1 MKTALCM
8 VSALLFCVLPVRAQ
22 DDVGSIRNFLRVND
36 QFCTGGQPRLEHLA
50 KLKAEGVKAIVN
62 LRRPTEH
69 RADEE
74 EAKAKEL
81 GLRYFN
87 IPVAFGDPKE
97 EQATEFLKIT
107 DDPANRPAF
116 IHCTAAI
123 RVGAFWLIRR
133 VMRDGWKFE
142 DALAEAEKVGLKE
155 APHLV
160 DFARNY
166 ILKYQKTAAVQTTPA
181 AQTIPVVQKSSS
193 TPATAGL
200 PSDPMSFG
208 AFTVRFD
215 PGGTFTLEGSGWPKL
230 NGNWKKTGSEV
241 ELAMSGGPGGCNG
254 PGTYGTTMSG
264 THLTLGLV
272 KDDCAVRRMILDGST
287 WRPSSEALVKP
298 VRAIKLTAGARLSP
312 KVKPAS
318 PAGSWPSFRGPNA
331 SGIAEGQNLP
341 DKWDGKTGENILW
354 RTPIPGLAHSSP
366 VVWGNYMFVTSAI
379 SSDTKAT
386 FKPGLYGDGDAS
398 KDRSEHRWMLY
409 ALDKHT
415 GKIVWERVAFKGE
428 PREKRHIKATYA
440 NSTPATDGRIVV
452 AWFGSEGLYTYDMS
466 GRLLWKVD
474 LGRMDAGAYDIP
486 TYEWGTASS
495 PIIWHDLVI
504 LQCDTQ
510 TDSFIIA
517 LDAKNGKTVWKTDR
531 DELPSWG
538 SPTVAMTS
546 KGEEL
551 VTNASN
557 FIRGYDPR
565 TGKELWRLGRSSKI
579 TAPTPIFADDVLV
592 VASGR
597 GPERPIFVLK
607 PGARGDIT
615 LPEGK
620 TSSDAIIWSRT
631 GRGSYM
637 PTPLIYNGILYVLAN
652 NGTFDAY
659 NLKTGD
665 ELYRQRLPVIGSG
678 FSASPVAADG
688 KIYLSNED
696 GEIVVVSAGE
706 KFSHIATNTMGEL
719 LMATPALSDGV
730 MYVRSAES
738 VFAVGKKK

>member
-1 MKTALCM
+1 MKTLLSL
-8 VSALLFCVLPVRAQ
+8 VSALLFCISPALAQ
-22 DDVGSIRNFLRVND
+22 DDPGSIRNFVRVND
-36 QFCTGGQPRLEHLA
+36 QFCTGGQPRLEHLE
-50 KLKAEGVKAIVN
+50 KLKAEGVKAIIN

-87 IPVAFGDPKE
+87 IPVAYADPKD

-133 VMRDGWKFE
+133 VLRDGWKFE
-142 DALAEAEKVGLKE
+142 DALAEAEKIGLRE

-160 DFARNY
+160 EFARKY
-166 ILKYQKTAAVQTTPA
+166 IEKNRKTTAEMPA
-181 AQTIPVVQKSSS
+181 
-193 TPATAGL
+193 
-200 PSDPMSFG
+200 DPMSYG

-215 PGGTFTLEGSGWPKL
+215 PAGTFSLEGAGWPKL

-241 ELAMSGGPGGCNG
+241 ELAMNPAPPGCNG
-254 PGTYGTTMSG
+254 PGKYGTNMNGNRLSFD
-264 THLTLGLV
+264 V
-272 KDDCAVRRMILDGST
+272 IADDCTVRKMILDHST
-287 WRPSSEALVKP
+287 WHPAGEVVAKP
-298 VRAIKLTAGARLSP
+298 VREIKLTAGERSSRRL
-312 KVKPAS
+312 KPAA
-318 PAGSWPSFRGPNA
+318 PKGSWPSFRGPSA

-341 DKWDGKTGENILW
+341 DKWDAKTGENILW

-366 VVWGNYMFVTSAI
+366 VVWGNYVFVTSAI
-379 SSDTKAT
+379 SSDAKAS

-398 KDRSEHRWMLY
+398 KDRSEQRWTLY
-409 ALDKHT
+409 CIDKHT
-415 GKIVWERVAFKGE
+415 GKVVWERVAYKGE

-440 NSTPATDGRIVV
+440 NSTPATNGSIVV
-452 AWFGSEGLYTYDMS
+452 AWFGSQGVYAYDVNGL
-466 GRLLWKVD
+466 LLWKVD
-474 LGRMDAGAYDIP
+474 LGRLDLGAYDIP

-495 PIIWHDLVI
+495 PIIWKDLVI

-510 TDSFIIA
+510 TDSFILA
-517 LDAKNGKTVWKTDR
+517 LNANTGKTVWKTDR
-531 DELPSWG
+531 DEIPSWG
-538 SPTVAMTS
+538 SPTVVTTA

-565 TGKELWRLGRSSKI
+565 TGKELWRLGHSSKI
-579 TAPTPIFADDVLV
+579 TAPTPIFSDDVLV
-592 VASGR
+592 VVSGR
-597 GPERPIFVLK
+597 GPERPIFVVK
-607 PGARGDIT
+607 AGARGDLT
-615 LPEGK
+615 LPDGK
-620 TSSDAIIWSRT
+620 TSSNDVIWSRT

-652 NGTFDAY
+652 NGAFDAY
-659 NLKTGD
+659 NLKTGE

-688 KIYLSNED
+688 KIYVSNED
-696 GEIVVVSAGE
+696 GEMIVVGAGQ

-738 VFAVGKKK
+738 LFAVGKKK